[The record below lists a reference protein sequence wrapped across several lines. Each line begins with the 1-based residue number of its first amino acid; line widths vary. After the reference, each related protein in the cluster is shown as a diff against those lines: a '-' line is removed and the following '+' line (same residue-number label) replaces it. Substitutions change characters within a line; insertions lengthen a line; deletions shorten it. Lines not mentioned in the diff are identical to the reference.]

1 MAKTIDFSQALLDVF
16 GDPMPETYAAV
27 GVEARAFISCEKCGT
42 ATVHHEMRQ
51 RPLTLGSVCVTSLIS
66 SNDKAL
72 SNDEVVRRYGLAQRI
87 AGPTKGA
94 WATLEFEDATELAKL
109 KECVTQAPQ
118 GWAISVRAAVI
129 EALKV

>member
-1 MAKTIDFSQALLDVF
+1 MAKSIDFSQELKDVF
-16 GDPMPETYAAV
+16 GDPLPETYAAV
-27 GVEARAFISCEKCGT
+27 SIESRCMMVCEKCGAMT
-42 ATVHHEMRQ
+42 THHEMRQ

-66 SNDKAL
+66 SKDKIL
-72 SNDEVVRRYGLAQRI
+72 SDEEVVRRHALAQRI
-87 AGPTKGA
+87 VGQTKGT
-94 WATLEFEDATELAKL
+94 WATLDFEDAAEIARL